1 MAQATKV
8 EQQPPGDRATRRQGW
23 PMDSKMKEE
32 GRQRNSDEFR
42 ICSIWGQNRKTQ
54 VGLSKKW

>member
-8 EQQPPGDRATRRQGW
+8 EQQPPGDRATGRQGW

-32 GRQRNSDEFR
+32 GRQRNPE
-42 ICSIWGQNRKTQ
+42 NRKTSSWSQ
-54 VGLSKKW
+54 